1 MTYAEINATPVLL
14 NVGVAHHRGDWNFRD
29 VSSPFTRIHY
39 VRSGSARIERG
50 GEVLAL
56 KSGCLYLTPPYVRH
70 SYANEGPLD
79 LVYVHIYFQNA
90 GPATLFDLVELPAE
104 VRADGETEAVLDR
117 LLALHPDRALRDF
130 DPQRY
135 DTGPGLARTLAG
147 GASDDLSVAMETE
160 GLLRLLLAR
169 FLAGA
174 SPREAYRDERV
185 SVAVRHIGTH
195 LGEAIRLDDLASAAA
210 VSKDHFIRLFSRE
223 LGITPGQ
230 YINRKKIEAA
240 QLRLLLSPAESVK
253 SVAYSLG
260 FDNLPYFN
268 RLFLKLTGES
278 PGRYRESR
286 RIGGQDPAPR
296 KENPR

>member
-1 MTYAEINATPVLL
+1 MNYAEINATPVLL

-39 VRSGSARIERG
+39 VRSGSARMERG
-50 GEVLAL
+50 GEVLTL
-56 KSGCLYLTPPYVRH
+56 RPGNLYLTPPYMCH

-90 GPATLFDLVELPAE
+90 GSATLFDLVELPAE
-104 VRADGETEAVLDR
+104 VRSDGETKAVLER

-147 GASDDLSVAMETE
+147 GASDSLSVAMETE

-169 FLAGA
+169 FLVGA
-174 SPREAYRDERV
+174 SPREVCRDERV
-185 SVAVRHIGTH
+185 SAAVRHISTH

-230 YINRKKIEAA
+230 YVNRKKIEAA
-240 QLRLLLSPAESVK
+240 QLCLLLHPGESVK
-253 SVAYSLG
+253 EIAYGLG
-260 FDNLPYFN
+260 FDNLQYFN
-268 RLFLKLTGES
+268 RLFSRLTGES
-278 PGRYRESR
+278 PGRYRQGR
-286 RIGGQDPAPR
+286 RL
-296 KENPR
+296 